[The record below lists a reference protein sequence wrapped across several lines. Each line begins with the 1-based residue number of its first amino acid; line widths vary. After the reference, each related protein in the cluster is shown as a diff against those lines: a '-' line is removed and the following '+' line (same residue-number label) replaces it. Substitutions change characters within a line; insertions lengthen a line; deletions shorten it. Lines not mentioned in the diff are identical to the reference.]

1 MSCHRT
7 IYDACVTTPLLQVTT
22 RMNIIAVIPAR
33 YASTRFPGKA
43 LAEIGG
49 KPMIQHV
56 YERSA
61 RSRLIN
67 GVIVATDDERI
78 CSAVAAFGGVYR
90 MTRSDHETGTDRLAE
105 VAQQL
110 DADIIVNVQGDEPL
124 IDPEMIDQSIKPFLD
139 DPALRM
145 GTLKTRIRCL
155 HDFLSPNVVK
165 VVTDRDNNAL
175 YFSRSPLPFF
185 RDKWQDLKDESFAS
199 GKLLCY
205 KHVGLY
211 VYRRD
216 FLVEFA
222 AMPPTFLE
230 ISEKLEQLR
239 AIENGVR
246 IRVVETE
253 FESIGVD
260 TPDDLAKARECF
272 KKRQQ

>member
-1 MSCHRT
+1 MRIT
-7 IYDACVTTPLLQVTT
+7 AI
-22 RMNIIAVIPAR
+22 IPAR

-56 YERSA
+56 YERTCKASLV
-61 RSRLIN
+61 SR
-67 GVIVATDDERI
+67 VIVATDDTRI
-78 CSAVAAFGGVYR
+78 ADAINLIGGEAV
-90 MTRSDHETGTDRLAE
+90 MTSTSHETGTDRLAE
-105 VAQQL
+105 VAGGL
-110 DADIIVNVQGDEPL
+110 DTDIIVNVQGDEPL
-124 IDPEMIDQSIKPFLD
+124 ISPEMIDQAIEPFLY
-139 DPALRM
+139 DPALKM
-145 GTLKTRIRCL
+145 GTLKTRIKSL

-165 VVTDRDNNAL
+165 VVTGANGCAL

-185 RDKWQDLKDESFAS
+185 RDKWQDLKDESFIS

-216 FLVEFA
+216 FLLQYA
-222 AMPPTFLE
+222 AMPQTFLE

-239 AIENGVR
+239 AIENGTR

-260 TPDDLAKARECF
+260 TPDDLAKAQERYR
-272 KKRQQ
+272 KLTQ